1 MHVGGSD
8 RVLVES
14 SIVVAAAPGAGQRT
28 VGGVEWPTLGL
39 AAVIY
44 GLWAAVTFFHDR
56 LPWPLLALVGGWVVA
71 WHGSLQHEII
81 HGHPTRSR
89 RLNTLIGFAPLSLW
103 LPFEAYR
110 QSHLAHHATEHLTDP
125 AHDPEARYLPASAP
139 FARRWASALQATL
152 LGRLVLGPFIEIGVF
167 WLVEARR
174 LVRGEPGRLSLWAGH
189 GLAAALVVGWL
200 VAACHM
206 SLWLYLAC
214 FVYPGAAL
222 SLLRSYAEH
231 RADPT
236 PQRRVAVVE
245 HAPILGLLFLHNNL
259 HVAHHDRPGA
269 PWHQLPALYARDR
282 QRLLSANGGL
292 VYDGY
297 AEVVRR
303 FLLTPHD
310 HAIHPSTDGAAA

>member
-1 MHVGGSD
+1 LDSS
-8 RVLVES
+8 VE
-14 SIVVAAAPGAGQRT
+14 AASAGRLGQSA

-44 GLWAAVTFFHDR
+44 GLWAAATFFHDR
-56 LPWPLLALVGGWVVA
+56 LPWPLLALVGGWSVA

-89 RLNTLIGFAPLSLW
+89 RLNTILGFAPLSLW

-125 AHDPEARYLPASAP
+125 RHDPEARYLPASAS
-139 FARRWASALQATL
+139 FARRTAAALQASL
-152 LGRLVLGPFIEIGVF
+152 LGRLVLGPFIEVAGFWWDEAGRVF
-167 WLVEARR
+167 RREA
-174 LVRGEPGRLSLWAGH
+174 GRLRLWAWH

-200 VAACHM
+200 VWVCDM
-206 SLWLYLAC
+206 PLWLYLAC

-236 PQRRVAVVE
+236 PRNRVAVVE
-245 HAPILGLLFLHNNL
+245 RAPILGLLFLYNNL

-282 QRLLSANGGL
+282 ERLLNANGGL

-297 AEVVRR
+297 GEIARR
-303 FLLTPHD
+303 FLFRPHD
-310 HAIHPSTDGAAA
+310 RAVHPSTDGAAA

>member
-1 MHVGGSD
+1 LWRSS
-8 RVLVES
+8 VE
-14 SIVVAAAPGAGQRT
+14 AASAESPDQSARS
-28 VGGVEWPTLGL
+28 GVEWPTLGL

-44 GLWAAVTFFHDR
+44 GLWAAVTLFHER
-56 LPWPLLALVGGWVVA
+56 LPWPLLALLGGWVTA

-125 AHDPEARYLPASAP
+125 AHDPEARYLPASAS
-139 FARRWASALQATL
+139 AIQRWAAKLQATL
-152 LGRLVLGPFIEIGVF
+152 LGRLFLGPFIEIGGF
-167 WLVEARR
+167 WRAEVGRV
-174 LVRGEPGRLSLWAGH
+174 VRGEPGRRALWAGH

-200 VAACHM
+200 TAACHM
-206 SLWLYLAC
+206 PLGLYLAC

-245 HAPILGLLFLHNNL
+245 RAPILGLLFLHNNL
-259 HVAHHDRPGA
+259 HAAHHDQPGA
-269 PWHQLPALYARDR
+269 PWHRLPGLYARDR
-282 QRLLSANGGL
+282 ERLLNANGGL

-297 AEVVRR
+297 GAVVRR
-303 FLLTPHD
+303 FLLKPHD
-310 HAIHPSTDGAAA
+310 RAVHPGTQADGAAA